1 LSALSVGF
9 VTGLTAEAAIARRM
23 GMPVEAGGGTPEGA
37 ERAAER
43 LVAVGVRSLISFG
56 LAGGLDPA
64 LRPGDVVIPIAVTD
78 GSDTYPTDKRLSD
91 TLGGWFG
98 GVLYASPKIAV
109 TVLEKARLS
118 AITLGGS
125 IDMESGAVARVAQ
138 RHGIPFAVLRAV
150 CDPADRNLPPAAL
163 VALSAKGR
171 IALARVAISILFRPQ
186 QIPGLIA
193 LARDASRARRALVGR
208 VNQIG
213 GSLRGVL

>member
-1 LSALSVGF
+1 
-9 VTGLTAEAAIARRM
+9 
-23 GMPVEAGGGTPEGA
+23 
-37 ERAAER
+37 
-43 LVAVGVRSLISFG
+43 
-56 LAGGLDPA
+56 
-64 LRPGDVVIPIAVTD
+64 
-78 GSDTYPTDKRLSD
+78 
-91 TLGGWFG
+91 
-98 GVLYASPKIAV
+98 
-109 TVLEKARLS
+109 
-118 AITLGGS
+118 
-125 IDMESGAVARVAQ
+125 VAQ